1 MSLKAKVSAAVD
13 KAFAAI
19 GDLAVSGT
27 LSNKN
32 ASSYNFATGTTVSTT
47 TSKTVTVF
55 IESTDKASDGAFQ
68 SKALLKSNVKVDGYD
83 TLTVGDTVYNITDF
97 QDDGFVITLS
107 MTREKANV

>member
-32 ASSYNFATGTTVSTT
+32 AGSYDFATGQTVTTT
-47 TSKTVTVF
+47 TSKLVKVF
-55 IESTDKASDGAFQ
+55 LESTTKPSDGSFET
-68 SKALLKSNVKVDGYD
+68 KAMMKSNVVVDGYD
-83 TLTVGDTVYNITDF
+83 TITIGTTVYNITDF
-97 QDDGFVITLS
+97 TDDGFVITMKL
-107 MTREKANV
+107 TREKL

>member
-32 ASSYNFATGTTVSTT
+32 ADSYDFATGQTITTT
-47 TSKTVTVF
+47 TSKAVKVF
-55 IESTDKASDGAFQ
+55 IESTDKTSDGAFQ
-68 SKALLKSNVKVDGYD
+68 SKALMKSNVVVDGYD
-83 TLTVGDTVYNITDF
+83 TLTIGTTVYSVTDF

-107 MTREKANV
+107 LTREKV